1 MKLAKVLTGILT
13 RSLKATDTQ
22 HGSANS
28 MLKKVM
34 PFLLSPSGL
43 ESSARDIQAYALS
56 TLLEIIKSSDSKTLR
71 PFIPDLVNHLLGLL
85 SSFEPDVVNYIRLNA
100 HRYDISTEQIDDVR
114 LSNVRG
120 SPMMEA
126 IDRCLDLLDELTMDA
141 LAPSLENAI
150 KAAIGLPS
158 KVGCTRVLVS
168 LSTRHN
174 YVFKN
179 YANRFLR
186 LARKQVLDRNDTVS
200 SAFAVSCG
208 YLARLA
214 SEQELLNL
222 VQHCQQLYFESE
234 DDRSR
239 KISGD
244 VVYAISKHA
253 NDRFNSIASKI
264 VPFVFIAKHD
274 VSADAKAFFEDT
286 WNESVGGSRAVLLYL
301 EEILFLATKHLECP
315 RWAVKHTCALS
326 IADAATSSGSNINDY
341 NSKMIWLALE
351 KALDGKTWAKKE
363 KILHALVRF
372 IKDNSNLMRD
382 EKVANQ
388 IQAIV
393 FRESNRKNPVYR
405 QYALASLGD
414 FVEVRRNQDLFA
426 SVCAITK
433 PIIEELLN
441 ASDEMDIDLSSENLS
456 SKLVAESTLTNSMK
470 ALLNSIN
477 PELQSDAA
485 LTSNLTLGI
494 KLSAEIM
501 RMAGN
506 KAARDAIYDGHKA
519 LFERLSVTSR
529 TASYK
534 PFEDALISCAGTM
547 FDVQEC
553 VEQTRMKAA
562 EASLAMAPLA
572 SHNEQIKLALR
583 AAVGTMRTQERSV
596 SVQQCLDRAI
606 RILEQPAPRQGA

>member
-22 HGSANS
+22 HGNTNS

-43 ESSARDIQAYALS
+43 ESSARDVQAFALS

-71 PFIPDLVNHLLGLL
+71 PFIPDLIDHLLGLL
-85 SSFEPDVVNYIRLNA
+85 SSLEPDVVNYIRLNA
-100 HRYDISTEQIDDVR
+100 HQYDISTEQIDDVR
-114 LSNVRG
+114 LNNVRG

-141 LAPSLENAI
+141 LAPNLESAV

-168 LSTRHN
+168 LSTRHH
-174 YVFKN
+174 YIFKN
-179 YANRFLR
+179 HANRFLR

-214 SEQELLNL
+214 SEEDVLNL
-222 VQHCQQLYFESE
+222 VQYCQQLYFESE

-244 VVYAISKHA
+244 VVYAISKYA
-253 NDRFNSIASKI
+253 TDRFNSIASEI
-264 VPFVFIAKHD
+264 LPLVFIAKHD

-286 WNESVGGSRAVLLYL
+286 WNENVGGSRAVLLYL
-301 EEILFLATKHLECP
+301 KEILFLATKHLECP

-326 IADAATSSGSNINDY
+326 IGDAANSSGSDISEY
-341 NSKMIWLALE
+341 NSKIIWLALE
-351 KALDGKTWAKKE
+351 KALDGKTWPKKE

-372 IKDNSNLMRD
+372 IKDNSSLMRD
-382 EKVANQ
+382 EKIADR
-388 IQAIV
+388 IQAII
-393 FRESNRKNPVYR
+393 FRESSRKNLVYR

-414 FVEVRRNQDLFA
+414 WVEVRRDQDLFA
-426 SVCAITK
+426 SVCAITE

-441 ASDEMDIDLSSENLS
+441 ASDDMDIDLSSEKFS
-456 SKLVAESTLTNSMK
+456 SKFVAESTLTNSIK

-477 PELQSDAA
+477 PELQSEAA
-485 LTSNLTLGI
+485 LTSSLTLGI
-494 KLSAEIM
+494 ELSVKIM

-519 LFERLSVTSR
+519 LFERLSVT
-529 TASYK
+529 ASGTVSHK
-534 PFEDALISCAGTM
+534 PFEDALISHAGTM
-547 FDVQEC
+547 FDVREC

-562 EASLAMAPLA
+562 EASLAMAPLS

-583 AAVGTMRTQERSV
+583 IAIENMRTQERSV

-606 RILEQPAPRQGA
+606 RILEQSAPR